1 MAIPARLIVDV
12 APRVINAGVPDLA
25 MSGLLLTKNPL
36 CIYPDMSFSSAPAV
50 GAYFGFDSAEY
61 KAALKYFMGY
71 DNVFKRPDTLKFAR
85 RIDTAVAGELI
96 GGSAASLAALKAI
109 TAGTFKIS
117 VDGTEITVAS
127 LDLSSATTQSD
138 IATALAA
145 KITGTTVTYNSNLNA
160 FIITSSSTGATSSV
174 SAATDTDTT
183 NKFAEKLGLTVNAGA
198 IPQDGMAAMSEDANM
213 TAIAKAD
220 GNWVSFT
227 TLYEADASE
236 IEALAKWC
244 NDQKVEYAY
253 FPYTDAAADTVPS
266 NASNLPNTLKTAD
279 YEGTVLMFGTVD
291 HAVAAMAI
299 WASVDWNRYNGL
311 PTMAFRS
318 QNGLAASVTDETVA
332 ENLLSMNVNYYG
344 RYASRVEDFTFFYNG
359 KLTGGDFGF
368 IDAYI
373 GNIWLRNALQNAILN
388 GLQQVARTPYTDAG
402 YNQIRAWCADPIN
415 RGLNNGVIQAGLV
428 LSEAQKA
435 QLYNEIGIDVSD
447 QLYTDGYFLLVADPG
462 AQARVERE
470 TPVCGLWYTYGGA
483 VQKIELPA
491 TVIL

>member
-1 MAIPARLIVDV
+1 MAIPARQIVDV
-12 APRVINAGVPDLA
+12 TPRVINAGVPDLA
-25 MSGLLLTKNPL
+25 MSGLLLTKNAL
-36 CIYPDMSFSSAPAV
+36 CIYPDMSFSSATAV
-50 GAYFGFDSAEY
+50 GAYFGYDSDEY

-71 DNVFKRPDTLKFAR
+71 DNAFKRPDTLKFAR
-85 RIDTAVAGELI
+85 RIDVDVAGELI
-96 GGSAASLAALKAI
+96 GGSAAKLSDLKAI
-109 TAGTFKIS
+109 TAGSFSID
-117 VDGTEITVAS
+117 VDGTTVNVTG
-127 LDLSSATTQSD
+127 LDLSSVTTQSD
-138 IATALAA
+138 VATALQA

-160 FIITSSSTGATSSV
+160 FIVVSATTGENSSV
-174 SAATDTDTT
+174 SVATGTSAD
-183 NKFAEKLGLTVNAGA
+183 ALGLSSATGA
-198 IPQDGMAAMSEDANM
+198 VAQAGMAAMSEDANM
-213 TAIAKAD
+213 TAIARAD

-227 TLYEADASE
+227 TLYSADDDE
-236 IEALAKWC
+236 VIALAEWT
-244 NDQKVEYAY
+244 NNQKVEYAY
-253 FPYTDAAADTVPS
+253 FPYTDSQGDTVPS
-266 NASNLPNTLKTAD
+266 NQNNLPNVLKNAD
-279 YEGTVLMFGTVD
+279 YEGTVLLFGIVD
-291 HAVAAMAI
+291 HAVAAMSI

-318 QNGLAASVTDETVA
+318 QNGLAASVTDETIA

-359 KLTGGDFGF
+359 KLVGGDFGF

-402 YNQIRAWCADPIN
+402 YNQIRAWCLDPIN
-415 RGLNNGVIQAGLV
+415 RGLNNGVIQAGLN

-435 QLYNEIGIDVSD
+435 QLYNEIGQDVSE
-447 QLYTDGYFLLVADPG
+447 QIYTDGYFLLVEDPS

-470 TPVCGLWYTYGGA
+470 TPVGGLWYTYGGA

>member
-1 MAIPARLIVDV
+1 MAIPARQIVDV
-12 APRVINAGVPDLA
+12 TPRVINAGVPDLA

-36 CIYPDMSFSSAPAV
+36 CIFPDMSFSSATAV
-50 GAYFGFDSAEY
+50 GAYFGYDSNEY

-71 DNVFKRPDTLKFAR
+71 DNAFKRPDTLKFAR
-85 RIDTAVAGELI
+85 RVDVAVAGELI
-96 GGSAASLAALKAI
+96 GGSAAKLSDLKAI
-109 TAGTFKIS
+109 TAGSFSIDI
-117 VDGTEITVAS
+117 DGTTVNVTG
-127 LDLSSATTQSD
+127 LDLSAATTQSD
-138 IATALAA
+138 VATALQA

-160 FIITSSSTGATSSV
+160 FIVVSATTGENSSV
-174 SAATDTDTT
+174 SVATGTSAD
-183 NKFAEKLGLTVNAGA
+183 ALGLSSATGA
-198 IPQDGMAAMSEDANM
+198 VAQAGMAAMSEDANM
-213 TAIAKAD
+213 TAIARAD

-227 TLYEADASE
+227 TLYTADADE
-236 IEALAKWC
+236 IEALAKWT

-253 FPYTDAAADTVPS
+253 FPYTDADGDTVPS
-266 NASNLPNTLKTAD
+266 NPNNLPNTLKTAD
-279 YEGTVLMFGTVD
+279 YEGTVLMFGTID

-402 YNQIRAWCADPIN
+402 YNQIRAWCLDPIN
-415 RGLNNGVIQAGLV
+415 RGLNNGVIQAGLN

-435 QLYNEIGIDVSD
+435 QLYNEIGQDVSE
-447 QLYTDGYFLLVADPG
+447 QLYTDGYFLLVEDPG

-470 TPVCGLWYTYGGA
+470 TPICGLWYTYGGA
-483 VQKIELPA
+483 VQKVELPA

>member
-1 MAIPARLIVDV
+1 MAIPARQIVDV
-12 APRVINAGVPDLA
+12 TPRVINAGVPDLA
-25 MSGLLLTKNPL
+25 MSGLLLTKNAL
-36 CIYPDMSFSSAPAV
+36 CIYPDMSFSSATAV
-50 GAYFGFDSAEY
+50 GAYFGYDSDEY

-71 DNVFKRPDTLKFAR
+71 DNAFKRPDTLKFAR
-85 RIDTAVAGELI
+85 RIDVDVAGELI
-96 GGSAASLAALKAI
+96 GGSAAKLSDLKAI
-109 TAGTFKIS
+109 TAGSFSID
-117 VDGTEITVAS
+117 VDGTTVNVTG
-127 LDLSSATTQSD
+127 LDLSSVTTQSD
-138 IATALAA
+138 VATALQA

-160 FIITSSSTGATSSV
+160 FIVVSATTGENSSV
-174 SAATDTDTT
+174 SVATGTSAD
-183 NKFAEKLGLTVNAGA
+183 ALGLSSATGA
-198 IPQDGMAAMSEDANM
+198 VAQAGMAAMSEDANM
-213 TAIAKAD
+213 TAIARAD

-227 TLYEADASE
+227 TLYSADDDE
-236 IEALAKWC
+236 VIALAEWT
-244 NDQKVEYAY
+244 NNQKVEYAY
-253 FPYTDAAADTVPS
+253 FPYTDSQGNTVPS
-266 NASNLPNTLKTAD
+266 NQNNLPNVLKNAD
-279 YEGTVLMFGTVD
+279 YEGTVLLFGIID
-291 HAVAAMAI
+291 HAVAAMSI

-359 KLTGGDFGF
+359 KLVGGDFGF

-402 YNQIRAWCADPIN
+402 YNQIRAWCLDPIN
-415 RGLNNGVIQAGLV
+415 RGLNNGVIQAGLN

-435 QLYNEIGIDVSD
+435 QLYNEIGQDVSE
-447 QLYTDGYFLLVADPG
+447 QIYTDGYFLLVEDPG

>member
-1 MAIPARLIVDV
+1 MAIPARQIVDV
-12 APRVINAGVPDLA
+12 TPRVINAGVPDLA

-36 CIYPDMSFSSAPAV
+36 CIYPDMSFSSATAV
-50 GAYFGFDSAEY
+50 GAYFGYDSAEY

-71 DNVFKRPDTLKFAR
+71 DNAFKRPDVLKFAR
-85 RIDTAVAGELI
+85 RIDSAVAGELI
-96 GGSAASLAALKAI
+96 GGSAASLATLKAI
-109 TAGTFKIS
+109 TAGTFKIT
-117 VDGTEITVAS
+117 VDGTEATVSA
-127 LDLSSATTQSD
+127 LNLSSVTTQSD
-138 IATALAA
+138 VATALEA
-145 KITGTTVTYNSNLNA
+145 KISGTSVEYNSNLNA
-160 FIITSSSTGATSSV
+160 FVITSATTGATSEVSV
-174 SAATDTDTT
+174 ASEISTGTTATL
-183 NKFAEKLGLTVNAGA
+183 LGLTTSAGA
-198 IPQDGMAAMSEDANM
+198 VAQNGKASMDEDANM
-213 TAIAKAD
+213 TAIATAD

-227 TLYEADASE
+227 TLYTANSSE
-236 IEALAKWC
+236 IEALAKWT
-244 NDQKVEYAY
+244 NDQKVEYAF
-253 FPYTDAAADTVPS
+253 FPYTDSQGDTVPS
-266 NASNLPNTLKTAD
+266 NPNNLPNTLKTAD
-279 YEGTVLMFGTVD
+279 YEGTVLIFGTVD
-291 HAVAAMAI
+291 HAVAAMSI

-332 ENLLSMNVNYYG
+332 ENLLSMNTNYYG

-359 KLTGGDFGF
+359 KIIGGDFGF

-402 YNQIRAWCADPIN
+402 YNQIRAWCLDPIN
-415 RGLNNGVIQAGLV
+415 RGLNNGVIQTGLN

-435 QLYNEIGIDVSD
+435 QLYNEIGIDVAD
-447 QLYTDGYFLLVADPG
+447 QLYTDGYYLLVADPG

>member
-1 MAIPARLIVDV
+1 MAIPARQIVDV
-12 APRVINAGVPDLA
+12 TPRVINAGVPDLA
-25 MSGLLLTKNPL
+25 MSGLLLTKNAL
-36 CIYPDMSFSSAPAV
+36 CIYPDMSFSSATAV
-50 GAYFGFDSAEY
+50 GAYFGYDSDEY

-71 DNVFKRPDTLKFAR
+71 DNAFKRPDTLKFAR
-85 RIDTAVAGELI
+85 RIDVDVAGELI
-96 GGSAASLAALKAI
+96 GGSAAKLSDLKAI
-109 TAGTFKIS
+109 TAGSFSID
-117 VDGTEITVAS
+117 VDGTTVNVTG
-127 LDLSSATTQSD
+127 LDLSSVTTQSD
-138 IATALAA
+138 VATALQA

-160 FIITSSSTGATSSV
+160 FIVVSATTGENSSV
-174 SAATDTDTT
+174 SVATGTSAD
-183 NKFAEKLGLTVNAGA
+183 ALGLSSATGAVAQAG
-198 IPQDGMAAMSEDANM
+198 MVAMSEDANM
-213 TAIAKAD
+213 TAIARAD

-227 TLYEADASE
+227 TLYSADDDE
-236 IEALAKWC
+236 IVALAEWT
-244 NDQKVEYAY
+244 NNQKVEYAY
-253 FPYTDAAADTVPS
+253 FPYTDSQGNTVPS
-266 NASNLPNTLKTAD
+266 NQNNLPNVLKNAD
-279 YEGTVLMFGTVD
+279 YEGTVLLFGIID
-291 HAVAAMAI
+291 HAVAAMSI

-318 QNGLAASVTDETVA
+318 QNGLAASVTDETIA

-359 KLTGGDFGF
+359 KLVGGDFGF

-402 YNQIRAWCADPIN
+402 YNQIRAWCLDPIN
-415 RGLNNGVIQAGLV
+415 RGLNNGVIQAGLN

-435 QLYNEIGIDVSD
+435 QLYNEIGQDVSE
-447 QLYTDGYFLLVADPG
+447 QIYTDGYFLLVEDPG

>member
-1 MAIPARLIVDV
+1 MAIPARQIVDV
-12 APRVINAGVPDLA
+12 TPRVINAGVPDLA

-36 CIYPDMSFSSAPAV
+36 CIFPDMSFSSATAV
-50 GAYFGFDSAEY
+50 GAYFGYDSDEY

-71 DNVFKRPDTLKFAR
+71 DNAFKRPDTLKFAR
-85 RIDTAVAGELI
+85 RIDVAVAGELI
-96 GGSAASLAALKAI
+96 GGSAASLNALKTI
-109 TAGTFKIS
+109 TNGSFDID
-117 VDGTEITVAS
+117 VDGTTVNVTG
-127 LDLSSATTQSD
+127 LDLSSATTQSNV
-138 IATALAA
+138 ATALAT
-145 KITGTTVTYNSNLNA
+145 KIGATVAYNSNINA
-160 FIITSSSTGATSSV
+160 FIVTSATTGADSAISVATETASSTL
-174 SAATDTDTT
+174 
-183 NKFAEKLGLTVNAGA
+183 LGLTSAKGA
-198 IPQDGMAAMSEDANM
+198 VAQDGKAAMSEDANM
-213 TAIAKAD
+213 TAIATAD

-227 TLYEADASE
+227 TLYTADASE
-236 IEALAKWC
+236 IEALSKWC

-253 FPYTDAAADTVPS
+253 FPYTNADGDTVPS
-266 NASNLPNTLKTAD
+266 NPNNLPNTLKTAD
-279 YEGTVLMFGTVD
+279 YEGTVLMFGTID

-402 YNQIRAWCADPIN
+402 YNQIRAWCLDPIN
-415 RGLNNGVIQAGLV
+415 RGLNNGVIQAGLN

-435 QLYNEIGIDVSD
+435 QLYNEIGIDVSE

>member
-1 MAIPARLIVDV
+1 MAIPARQIVDV
-12 APRVINAGVPDLA
+12 TPRVINAGVPDLA
-25 MSGLLLTKNPL
+25 MSGLLLTKNAL
-36 CIYPDMSFSSAPAV
+36 CIYPDMSFSSATAV
-50 GAYFGFDSAEY
+50 GAYFGYDSDEY

-71 DNVFKRPDTLKFAR
+71 DNAFKRPDTLKFAR
-85 RIDTAVAGELI
+85 RIDVDVAGELI
-96 GGSAASLAALKAI
+96 GGSAAKLSDLKAI
-109 TAGTFKIS
+109 TAGSFSID
-117 VDGTEITVAS
+117 VDGTTVNVTG
-127 LDLSSATTQSD
+127 LDLSSVTTQSD
-138 IATALAA
+138 VATALQA

-160 FIITSSSTGATSSV
+160 FIVVSATTGENSSV
-174 SAATDTDTT
+174 SVATGTSAD
-183 NKFAEKLGLTVNAGA
+183 ALGLSSATGAVAQAG
-198 IPQDGMAAMSEDANM
+198 MVAMSEDANM
-213 TAIAKAD
+213 TAIARAD

-227 TLYEADASE
+227 TLYNADDDE
-236 IEALAKWC
+236 IVALAEWT
-244 NDQKVEYAY
+244 NNQKVEYAY
-253 FPYTDAAADTVPS
+253 FPYTDSQGDTVPS
-266 NASNLPNTLKTAD
+266 NQNNLPNVLKNAD
-279 YEGTVLMFGTVD
+279 YEGTVLLFGIVD
-291 HAVAAMAI
+291 HAVAAMSI

-318 QNGLAASVTDETVA
+318 QNGLAASVTDETIA

-359 KLTGGDFGF
+359 KLVGGDFGF

-402 YNQIRAWCADPIN
+402 YNQIRAWCLDPIN
-415 RGLNNGVIQAGLV
+415 RGLNNGVIQAGLN

-435 QLYNEIGIDVSD
+435 QLYNEIGQDVSE
-447 QLYTDGYFLLVADPG
+447 QIYTDGYFLLVEDPG

>member
-1 MAIPARLIVDV
+1 MAIPARQIVDV
-12 APRVINAGVPDLA
+12 TPRVINAGVPDLA
-25 MSGLLLTKNPL
+25 MSGLLLTKNAL
-36 CIYPDMSFSSAPAV
+36 CIYPDMSFSSATAV
-50 GAYFGFDSAEY
+50 GAYFGYDSDEY

-71 DNVFKRPDTLKFAR
+71 DNAFKRPDTLKFAR
-85 RIDTAVAGELI
+85 RIDVDVAGELI
-96 GGSAASLAALKAI
+96 GGSAAKLSDLKAI
-109 TAGTFKIS
+109 TAGSFSID
-117 VDGTEITVAS
+117 VDGTTVNVTG
-127 LDLSSATTQSD
+127 LDLSSVTTQSD
-138 IATALAA
+138 VATALQA

-160 FIITSSSTGATSSV
+160 FIVVSATTGENSSV
-174 SAATDTDTT
+174 SVATGTSAD
-183 NKFAEKLGLTVNAGA
+183 ALGLSSATGA
-198 IPQDGMAAMSEDANM
+198 VAQAGMAAMSEDANM
-213 TAIAKAD
+213 TAIARAD

-227 TLYEADASE
+227 TLYSADDDE
-236 IEALAKWC
+236 VIALAEWT
-244 NDQKVEYAY
+244 NNQKVEYAY
-253 FPYTDAAADTVPS
+253 FPYTDSQGNTVPS
-266 NASNLPNTLKTAD
+266 NQNNLPNVLKNAD
-279 YEGTVLMFGTVD
+279 YEGTVLLFGIVD
-291 HAVAAMAI
+291 HAVAAMSI

-318 QNGLAASVTDETVA
+318 QNGLAASVTDETIA

-402 YNQIRAWCADPIN
+402 YNQIRAWCLDPIN
-415 RGLNNGVIQAGLV
+415 RGLNNGVIQAGLN

-435 QLYNEIGIDVSD
+435 QLYNEIGQDVSE
-447 QLYTDGYFLLVADPG
+447 QIYTDGYFLLVEDPG

>member
-1 MAIPARLIVDV
+1 MAIPARQIVDV
-12 APRVINAGVPDLA
+12 TPRVINAGVPDLA
-25 MSGLLLTKNPL
+25 MSGLLLTKNAL
-36 CIYPDMSFSSAPAV
+36 CIYPDMSFSSATAV
-50 GAYFGFDSAEY
+50 GAYFGYDSDEY

-71 DNVFKRPDTLKFAR
+71 DNAFKRPDTLKFAR
-85 RIDTAVAGELI
+85 RIDVDVAGELI
-96 GGSAASLAALKAI
+96 GGSAAKLSDLKAI
-109 TAGTFKIS
+109 TAGSFSID
-117 VDGTEITVAS
+117 VDGTTVNVKG
-127 LDLSSATTQSD
+127 LNLSSVTTQSD
-138 IATALAA
+138 VATALQA

-160 FIITSSSTGATSSV
+160 FIVVSATTGENSSV
-174 SAATDTDTT
+174 SVATGTSAD
-183 NKFAEKLGLTVNAGA
+183 ALGLSSATGA
-198 IPQDGMAAMSEDANM
+198 VAQAGMAAMSEDANM
-213 TAIAKAD
+213 TAIARAD

-227 TLYEADASE
+227 TLYSADDDE
-236 IEALAKWC
+236 IIALAEWT
-244 NDQKVEYAY
+244 NNQKVEYAY
-253 FPYTDAAADTVPS
+253 FPYTDSQGNTVPS
-266 NASNLPNTLKTAD
+266 NQNNLPNVLKNAD
-279 YEGTVLMFGTVD
+279 YEGTVLLFGIVD
-291 HAVAAMAI
+291 HAVAAMSI

-318 QNGLAASVTDETVA
+318 QNGLAASVTDETIA

-359 KLTGGDFGF
+359 KLVGGDFGF

-402 YNQIRAWCADPIN
+402 YNQIRAWCLDPIN
-415 RGLNNGVIQAGLV
+415 RGLNNGVIQAGLN

-435 QLYNEIGIDVSD
+435 QLYNEIGQDVSE
-447 QLYTDGYFLLVADPG
+447 QIYTDGYFLLVEDPG

>member
-1 MAIPARLIVDV
+1 MAIPARQIVDV
-12 APRVINAGVPDLA
+12 TPRVINAGVPDLA
-25 MSGLLLTKNPL
+25 MSGLLLTKHAL
-36 CIYPDMSFSSAPAV
+36 CIYPDMSFSSATAV
-50 GAYFGFDSAEY
+50 GAYFGYDSDEY

-71 DNVFKRPDTLKFAR
+71 DNAFKRPDTLKFAR
-85 RIDTAVAGELI
+85 RIDVDVAGELI
-96 GGSAASLAALKAI
+96 GGSAAKLSDLKAI
-109 TAGTFKIS
+109 TAGSFSID
-117 VDGTEITVAS
+117 VDGTTVNVTG
-127 LDLSSATTQSD
+127 LDLSSVTTQSD
-138 IATALAA
+138 VATTLQA

-160 FIITSSSTGATSSV
+160 FIVVSATTGENSSV
-174 SAATDTDTT
+174 SVATGTSAD
-183 NKFAEKLGLTVNAGA
+183 ALGLSSATGA
-198 IPQDGMAAMSEDANM
+198 VAQAGMAAMSEDANM
-213 TAIAKAD
+213 TAIARAD

-227 TLYEADASE
+227 TLYSADDDE
-236 IEALAKWC
+236 VIALAEWT
-244 NDQKVEYAY
+244 NNQKVEYAY
-253 FPYTDAAADTVPS
+253 FPYTNAQGNTVPS
-266 NASNLPNTLKTAD
+266 NQNNLPNVLKNAD
-279 YEGTVLMFGTVD
+279 YEGTVLLFGIID
-291 HAVAAMAI
+291 HAVAAMSI

-402 YNQIRAWCADPIN
+402 YNQIRAWCLDPIN
-415 RGLNNGVIQAGLV
+415 RGLNNGVIQAGLN

-435 QLYNEIGIDVSD
+435 QLYNEIGQDVSE
-447 QLYTDGYFLLVADPG
+447 QIYTDGYFLLVEDPG

>member
-1 MAIPARLIVDV
+1 MAIPARQIVDV
-12 APRVINAGVPDLA
+12 TPRVINAGVPDLA
-25 MSGLLLTKNPL
+25 MSGLLLTKNAL
-36 CIYPDMSFSSAPAV
+36 CIYPDMSFSSATAV
-50 GAYFGFDSAEY
+50 GAYFGYDSDEY

-71 DNVFKRPDTLKFAR
+71 DNAFKRPDTLKFAR
-85 RIDTAVAGELI
+85 RIDVDVAGELI
-96 GGSAASLAALKAI
+96 GGSAAKLSDLKAI
-109 TAGTFKIS
+109 TAGSFSID
-117 VDGTEITVAS
+117 VDGTTVNVTG

-138 IATALAA
+138 VATALQA

-160 FIITSSSTGATSSV
+160 FIVVSATTGENSSV
-174 SAATDTDTT
+174 SVATGTSAD
-183 NKFAEKLGLTVNAGA
+183 ALGLSSATGA
-198 IPQDGMAAMSEDANM
+198 VAQAGMAAMSEDANM
-213 TAIAKAD
+213 TAIARAD

-227 TLYEADASE
+227 TLYSADDDE
-236 IEALAKWC
+236 VIALAEWT
-244 NDQKVEYAY
+244 NNQKVEYAY
-253 FPYTDAAADTVPS
+253 FPYTDSQGDTVPS
-266 NASNLPNTLKTAD
+266 NQNNLPNVLKNAD
-279 YEGTVLMFGTVD
+279 YEGTVLLFGIID
-291 HAVAAMAI
+291 HAVAAMSI

-359 KLTGGDFGF
+359 KLVGGDFGF

-402 YNQIRAWCADPIN
+402 YNQIRAWCLDPIN
-415 RGLNNGVIQAGLV
+415 RGLNNGVIQAGLN

-435 QLYNEIGIDVSD
+435 QLYNEIGQDVSE
-447 QLYTDGYFLLVADPG
+447 QIYTDGYFLLVEDPG

>member
-1 MAIPARLIVDV
+1 MAIPARQIVDV
-12 APRVINAGVPDLA
+12 TPRVINAGVPDLA
-25 MSGLLLTKNPL
+25 MSGLLLTKNAL
-36 CIYPDMSFSSAPAV
+36 CIYPDMSFSSATAV
-50 GAYFGFDSAEY
+50 GAYFGYDSDEY

-71 DNVFKRPDTLKFAR
+71 DNAFKRPDTLKFAR
-85 RIDTAVAGELI
+85 RIDVDVAGELI
-96 GGSAASLAALKAI
+96 GGSAAKLSDLKAI
-109 TAGTFKIS
+109 TAGSFSID
-117 VDGTEITVAS
+117 VDGTTVNVTG
-127 LDLSSATTQSD
+127 LNLSSVTTQSD
-138 IATALAA
+138 VATALQA

-160 FIITSSSTGATSSV
+160 FIVVSATTGENSSV
-174 SAATDTDTT
+174 SVATGTSAD
-183 NKFAEKLGLTVNAGA
+183 ALGLSSATGAVAQAG
-198 IPQDGMAAMSEDANM
+198 MVAMSEDANM
-213 TAIAKAD
+213 TAIARAD

-227 TLYEADASE
+227 TLYSADDDE
-236 IEALAKWC
+236 VIALAEWT
-244 NDQKVEYAY
+244 NNQKVEYAY
-253 FPYTDAAADTVPS
+253 FPYTDSQGNTVPS
-266 NASNLPNTLKTAD
+266 NQNNLPNVLKNAD
-279 YEGTVLMFGTVD
+279 YEGTVLLFGIVD
-291 HAVAAMAI
+291 HAVAAMSI

-359 KLTGGDFGF
+359 KLVGGDFGF

-402 YNQIRAWCADPIN
+402 YNQIRAWCLDPIN
-415 RGLNNGVIQAGLV
+415 RGLNNGVIQAGLN

-435 QLYNEIGIDVSD
+435 QLYNEIGQDVSE
-447 QLYTDGYFLLVADPG
+447 QIYTDGYFLLVEDPG

>member
-1 MAIPARLIVDV
+1 MAIPARQIVDV
-12 APRVINAGVPDLA
+12 TPRVINAGVPDLA
-25 MSGLLLTKNPL
+25 MSGLLLTKNAL
-36 CIYPDMSFSSAPAV
+36 CIYPDMSFSSATAV
-50 GAYFGFDSAEY
+50 GAYFGYDSDEY

-71 DNVFKRPDTLKFAR
+71 DNAFKRPDTLKFAR
-85 RIDTAVAGELI
+85 RIDVDVAGELI
-96 GGSAASLAALKAI
+96 GGSAAKLSDLKAI
-109 TAGTFKIS
+109 TAGSFSID
-117 VDGTEITVAS
+117 VDGTTVNVTG
-127 LDLSSATTQSD
+127 LDLSSVTTQSD
-138 IATALAA
+138 VATALQA

-160 FIITSSSTGATSSV
+160 FIVVSATTGENSSV
-174 SAATDTDTT
+174 SVATGTSAD
-183 NKFAEKLGLTVNAGA
+183 ALGLSSATGAVAQAG
-198 IPQDGMAAMSEDANM
+198 MVAMSEDANM
-213 TAIAKAD
+213 TAIARAD

-227 TLYEADASE
+227 TLYSADDDE
-236 IEALAKWC
+236 IIALAEWT
-244 NDQKVEYAY
+244 NNQKVEYAY
-253 FPYTDAAADTVPS
+253 FPYTDSQGNTVPS
-266 NASNLPNTLKTAD
+266 NQNNLPNVLKNAD
-279 YEGTVLMFGTVD
+279 YEGTVLLFGIID
-291 HAVAAMAI
+291 HAVAAMSI

-318 QNGLAASVTDETVA
+318 QNGLAASVTDETIA

-359 KLTGGDFGF
+359 KLVGGDFGF

-402 YNQIRAWCADPIN
+402 YNQIRAWCLDPIN
-415 RGLNNGVIQAGLV
+415 RGLNNGVIQAGLN

-435 QLYNEIGIDVSD
+435 QLYNEIGQDVSE
-447 QLYTDGYFLLVADPG
+447 QIYTDGYFLLVEDPG

>member
-1 MAIPARLIVDV
+1 MAIPARQIVDV
-12 APRVINAGVPDLA
+12 TPRVINAGVPDLA
-25 MSGLLLTKNPL
+25 MSGLLLTKNAL
-36 CIYPDMSFSSAPAV
+36 CIYPDMSFSSATAV
-50 GAYFGFDSAEY
+50 GAYFGYDSDEY

-71 DNVFKRPDTLKFAR
+71 DNAFKRPDTLKFAR
-85 RIDTAVAGELI
+85 RIDVDVAGELI
-96 GGSAASLAALKAI
+96 GGSAAKLSDLKAI
-109 TAGTFKIS
+109 TAGSFSID
-117 VDGTEITVAS
+117 VDGTTVNVTG

-138 IATALAA
+138 VATALQA

-160 FIITSSSTGATSSV
+160 FIVVSATTGENSSV
-174 SAATDTDTT
+174 SVATGTSAD
-183 NKFAEKLGLTVNAGA
+183 ALGLSSATGA
-198 IPQDGMAAMSEDANM
+198 VAQAGMAAMSEDANM
-213 TAIAKAD
+213 TAIARAD

-227 TLYEADASE
+227 TLYSADDDE
-236 IEALAKWC
+236 VIALAEWT
-244 NDQKVEYAY
+244 NNQKVEYAY
-253 FPYTDAAADTVPS
+253 FPYTDSQGDTVPS
-266 NASNLPNTLKTAD
+266 NQNNLPNVLKNAD
-279 YEGTVLMFGTVD
+279 YEGTVLLFGIVD
-291 HAVAAMAI
+291 HAVAAMSI

-359 KLTGGDFGF
+359 KLVGGDFGF

-402 YNQIRAWCADPIN
+402 YNQIRAWCLDPIN
-415 RGLNNGVIQAGLV
+415 RGLNNGVIQAGLN

-435 QLYNEIGIDVSD
+435 QLYNEIGQDVSE
-447 QLYTDGYFLLVADPG
+447 QIYTDGYFLLVEDPG

>member
-1 MAIPARLIVDV
+1 MAIPARQIVDV
-12 APRVINAGVPDLA
+12 TPRVINAGVPDLA
-25 MSGLLLTKNPL
+25 MSGLLLTKNAL
-36 CIYPDMSFSSAPAV
+36 CIYPDMSFSSATAV
-50 GAYFGFDSAEY
+50 GAYFGYDSDEY

-71 DNVFKRPDTLKFAR
+71 DNAFKRPDTLKFAR
-85 RIDTAVAGELI
+85 RIDVDVAGELI
-96 GGSAASLAALKAI
+96 GGSAAKLSDLKAI
-109 TAGTFKIS
+109 TAGSFSID
-117 VDGTEITVAS
+117 VDGTTVNVTG
-127 LDLSSATTQSD
+127 LDLSSVTTQSD
-138 IATALAA
+138 VATALQA

-160 FIITSSSTGATSSV
+160 FIVVSATTGENSSV
-174 SAATDTDTT
+174 SVATGTSAD
-183 NKFAEKLGLTVNAGA
+183 ALGLSSATGA
-198 IPQDGMAAMSEDANM
+198 VAQAGMAAMSEDANM
-213 TAIAKAD
+213 TAIARAD

-227 TLYEADASE
+227 TLYSADDDE
-236 IEALAKWC
+236 IIALAEWT
-244 NDQKVEYAY
+244 NNQKVEYAY
-253 FPYTDAAADTVPS
+253 FPYTDSQGDTVPS
-266 NASNLPNTLKTAD
+266 NQNNLPNVLKNAD
-279 YEGTVLMFGTVD
+279 YEGTVLLFGIVD
-291 HAVAAMAI
+291 HAVAAMSI

-318 QNGLAASVTDETVA
+318 QNGLAASVTDETIA

-359 KLTGGDFGF
+359 KLVGGDFGF

-402 YNQIRAWCADPIN
+402 YNQIRAWCLDPIN
-415 RGLNNGVIQAGLV
+415 RGLNNGVIQAGLN

-435 QLYNEIGIDVSD
+435 QLYNEIGQDVSE
-447 QLYTDGYFLLVADPG
+447 QIYTDGYFLLVEDPG

>member
-1 MAIPARLIVDV
+1 MAIPARQIVDV
-12 APRVINAGVPDLA
+12 TPRVINAGVPDLA

-36 CIYPDMSFSSAPAV
+36 CIFPDMSFSSATAV
-50 GAYFGFDSAEY
+50 GAYFGYDSNEY

-85 RIDTAVAGELI
+85 RIDVAVAGELI
-96 GGSAASLAALKAI
+96 GGSAAKLSDLKAI
-109 TAGTFKIS
+109 TAGSFSID
-117 VDGTEITVAS
+117 VDGTTVNVTG
-127 LDLSSATTQSD
+127 LDLSAATTQSD
-138 IATALAA
+138 VATALQA

-160 FIITSSSTGATSSV
+160 FIVVSATTGENSSV
-174 SAATDTDTT
+174 SVATGTNADT
-183 NKFAEKLGLTVNAGA
+183 LGLSSATGAVAQAG
-198 IPQDGMAAMSEDANM
+198 MVAMSEDANM
-213 TAIAKAD
+213 TAIARAD

-227 TLYEADASE
+227 TLYSADDDE
-236 IEALAKWC
+236 IIALAEWT
-244 NDQKVEYAY
+244 NNQKVEYAY
-253 FPYTDAAADTVPS
+253 FPYTDADGDTVPS
-266 NASNLPNTLKTAD
+266 NPNNLPNTLKTAD

-402 YNQIRAWCADPIN
+402 YNQIRAWCLDPIN
-415 RGLNNGVIQAGLV
+415 RGLNNGVIQAGLN

-435 QLYNEIGIDVSD
+435 QLYNEIGIDVSE
-447 QLYTDGYFLLVADPG
+447 QLYTDGYFLLVDDPG

-483 VQKIELPA
+483 VQKVELPA

>member
-1 MAIPARLIVDV
+1 MAIPARQIVDV
-12 APRVINAGVPDLA
+12 TPRVINAGVPDLA
-25 MSGLLLTKNPL
+25 MSGLLLTKNAL
-36 CIYPDMSFSSAPAV
+36 CIYPDMSFSSATAV
-50 GAYFGFDSAEY
+50 GAYFGYDSDEY

-71 DNVFKRPDTLKFAR
+71 DNAFKRPDTLKFAR
-85 RIDTAVAGELI
+85 RIDVDVAGELI
-96 GGSAASLAALKAI
+96 GGSAAKLSDLKAI
-109 TAGTFKIS
+109 TAGSFSID
-117 VDGTEITVAS
+117 VDGTTVNVTG

-138 IATALAA
+138 VATALQT

-160 FIITSSSTGATSSV
+160 FIVVSATTGENSSV
-174 SAATDTDTT
+174 SVATGTSAD
-183 NKFAEKLGLTVNAGA
+183 ALGLSSATGAVAQAG
-198 IPQDGMAAMSEDANM
+198 MVAMSEDANM
-213 TAIAKAD
+213 TAIARAD

-227 TLYEADASE
+227 TLYSADDDE
-236 IEALAKWC
+236 IIALAEWT
-244 NDQKVEYAY
+244 NNQKVEYAY
-253 FPYTDAAADTVPS
+253 FPYTNAQGDTVPS
-266 NASNLPNTLKTAD
+266 NQNNLPNVLKNAD
-279 YEGTVLMFGTVD
+279 YDGVVLIFGIVD
-291 HAVAAMAI
+291 HAVAAMSI

-359 KLTGGDFGF
+359 KLVGGDFGF

-402 YNQIRAWCADPIN
+402 YNQIRAWCLDPIN
-415 RGLNNGVIQAGLV
+415 RGLNNGVIQAGLN

-435 QLYNEIGIDVSD
+435 QLYNEIGQDVSE
-447 QLYTDGYFLLVADPG
+447 QIYTDGYFLLVEDPG

>member
-1 MAIPARLIVDV
+1 MAIPARQIVDV
-12 APRVINAGVPDLA
+12 TPRVINAGVPDLA
-25 MSGLLLTKNPL
+25 MSGLLLTKNAL
-36 CIYPDMSFSSAPAV
+36 CIYPDMSFSSATAV
-50 GAYFGFDSAEY
+50 GAYFGYDSDEY

-71 DNVFKRPDTLKFAR
+71 DNAFKRPDTLKFAR
-85 RIDTAVAGELI
+85 RIDVDVAGELI
-96 GGSAASLAALKAI
+96 GGSAAKLSDLKAI
-109 TAGTFKIS
+109 TAGSFSID
-117 VDGTEITVAS
+117 VDGTTVNVTG
-127 LDLSSATTQSD
+127 LDLSSVTTQSEV
-138 IATALAA
+138 ATALQA

-160 FIITSSSTGATSSV
+160 FIVVSATTGENSSV
-174 SAATDTDTT
+174 SVATGISAD
-183 NKFAEKLGLTVNAGA
+183 ALGLSSVTGAVAQAG
-198 IPQDGMAAMSEDANM
+198 MVAMSEDANM
-213 TAIAKAD
+213 TAIARAD

-227 TLYEADASE
+227 TLYSAGNDEV
-236 IEALAKWC
+236 IALAEWT
-244 NDQKVEYAY
+244 NNQKVEYAY
-253 FPYTDAAADTVPS
+253 FPYTDSQSNTVPS
-266 NASNLPNTLKTAD
+266 NQNNLPNVLKNAD
-279 YEGTVLMFGTVD
+279 YEGTVLLFGIID
-291 HAVAAMAI
+291 HAVAAMSI

-318 QNGLAASVTDETVA
+318 QNGLAASVTDETIA

-359 KLTGGDFGF
+359 KLVGGDFGF

-402 YNQIRAWCADPIN
+402 YNQIRAWCLDPIN
-415 RGLNNGVIQAGLV
+415 RGLNNGVIQAGLN

-435 QLYNEIGIDVSD
+435 QLYNEIGQDVSE
-447 QLYTDGYFLLVADPG
+447 QIYTDGYFLLVEDPG

>member
-1 MAIPARLIVDV
+1 MAIPARQIVDV
-12 APRVINAGVPDLA
+12 TPRVINAGVPDLA
-25 MSGLLLTKNPL
+25 MSGLLLTKNAL
-36 CIYPDMSFSSAPAV
+36 CIYPDMSFSSATAV
-50 GAYFGFDSAEY
+50 GAYFGYDSDEY

-71 DNVFKRPDTLKFAR
+71 DNAFKRPDTLKFAR
-85 RIDTAVAGELI
+85 RIDVDVAGELI
-96 GGSAASLAALKAI
+96 GGSAAKLSDLKAI
-109 TAGTFKIS
+109 TAGSFSID
-117 VDGTEITVAS
+117 VDGTTVNVKG
-127 LDLSSATTQSD
+127 LNLSSVTTQSD
-138 IATALAA
+138 VATALQA

-160 FIITSSSTGATSSV
+160 FIVVSATTGENSSV
-174 SAATDTDTT
+174 SVATGTSAD
-183 NKFAEKLGLTVNAGA
+183 ALGLSSATGA
-198 IPQDGMAAMSEDANM
+198 VAQAGMAAMSEDANM
-213 TAIAKAD
+213 TAIARAD

-227 TLYEADASE
+227 TLYSADDDE
-236 IEALAKWC
+236 VIALAEWT
-244 NDQKVEYAY
+244 NNQKVEYAY
-253 FPYTDAAADTVPS
+253 FPYTDSQGNTVPS
-266 NASNLPNTLKTAD
+266 NQNNLPNVLKNAD
-279 YEGTVLMFGTVD
+279 YEGTVLLFGIVD
-291 HAVAAMAI
+291 HAVAAMSI

-318 QNGLAASVTDETVA
+318 QNGLAASVTDETIA

-359 KLTGGDFGF
+359 KLVGGDFGF

-402 YNQIRAWCADPIN
+402 YNQIRAWCLDPIN
-415 RGLNNGVIQAGLV
+415 RGLNNGVIQAGLN

-435 QLYNEIGIDVSD
+435 QLYNEIGQDVSE
-447 QLYTDGYFLLVADPG
+447 QIYTDGYFLLVEDPG

>member
-1 MAIPARLIVDV
+1 MAIPARQIVDV
-12 APRVINAGVPDLA
+12 TPRVINAGVPDLA
-25 MSGLLLTKNPL
+25 MSGLLLTKNAL
-36 CIYPDMSFSSAPAV
+36 CIYPDMSFSSATAV
-50 GAYFGFDSAEY
+50 GAYFGYDSDEY

-71 DNVFKRPDTLKFAR
+71 DNAFKRPDTLKFAR
-85 RIDTAVAGELI
+85 RIDVDVAGELI
-96 GGSAASLAALKAI
+96 GGSAAKLSDLKAI
-109 TAGTFKIS
+109 TAGSFSID
-117 VDGTEITVAS
+117 VDGTTVNVTG

-138 IATALAA
+138 VAAALQA

-160 FIITSSSTGATSSV
+160 FIVVSATTGENSSV
-174 SAATDTDTT
+174 SVATGTSAD
-183 NKFAEKLGLTVNAGA
+183 ALGLSSATGA
-198 IPQDGMAAMSEDANM
+198 VAQTGMAAMSEDANM
-213 TAIAKAD
+213 TAIARAD

-227 TLYEADASE
+227 TLYSADDDE
-236 IEALAKWC
+236 IIALAEWT
-244 NDQKVEYAY
+244 NNQKVEYAY
-253 FPYTDAAADTVPS
+253 FPYTDSQGDTVPS
-266 NASNLPNTLKTAD
+266 NQNNLPNVLKNAD
-279 YEGTVLMFGTVD
+279 YDGVVLIFGIVD
-291 HAVAAMAI
+291 HAVAAMSI

-318 QNGLAASVTDETVA
+318 QNGLAASVTDETIA

-359 KLTGGDFGF
+359 KLVGGDFGF

-402 YNQIRAWCADPIN
+402 YNQIRAWCLDPIN
-415 RGLNNGVIQAGLV
+415 RGLNNGVIQAGLN

-435 QLYNEIGIDVSD
+435 QLYNEIGQDVSE
-447 QLYTDGYFLLVADPG
+447 QIYTDGYFLLVEDPG

>member
-1 MAIPARLIVDV
+1 MAIPARQIVDV
-12 APRVINAGVPDLA
+12 TPRVINAGVPDLA
-25 MSGLLLTKNPL
+25 MSGLLLTKNAL
-36 CIYPDMSFSSAPAV
+36 CIYPDMSFSSATAV
-50 GAYFGFDSAEY
+50 GAYFGYDSDEY

-71 DNVFKRPDTLKFAR
+71 DNAFKRPDTLKFAR
-85 RIDTAVAGELI
+85 RIDVDVAGELI
-96 GGSAASLAALKAI
+96 GGSAAKLSDLKAI
-109 TAGTFKIS
+109 TAGSFSID
-117 VDGTEITVAS
+117 VDGTTVNVTG
-127 LDLSSATTQSD
+127 LDLSSVTTQSD
-138 IATALAA
+138 VATALQA

-160 FIITSSSTGATSSV
+160 FIVVSATTGENSSV
-174 SAATDTDTT
+174 SVATGTSAD
-183 NKFAEKLGLTVNAGA
+183 ALGLSSATGA
-198 IPQDGMAAMSEDANM
+198 VAQAGMAAMSEDANM
-213 TAIAKAD
+213 TAIARAD

-227 TLYEADASE
+227 TLYSADDDE
-236 IEALAKWC
+236 VIALAEWT
-244 NDQKVEYAY
+244 NNQKVEYAY
-253 FPYTDAAADTVPS
+253 FPYTDSQGNTVPS
-266 NASNLPNTLKTAD
+266 NQNNLPNVLKNAD
-279 YEGTVLMFGTVD
+279 YEGTVLLFGIVD
-291 HAVAAMAI
+291 HAVAAMSI

-318 QNGLAASVTDETVA
+318 QNGLAASVTDETIA

-359 KLTGGDFGF
+359 KLVGGDFGF

-402 YNQIRAWCADPIN
+402 YNQIRAWCLDPIN
-415 RGLNNGVIQAGLV
+415 RGLNNGVIQAGLN

-435 QLYNEIGIDVSD
+435 QLYNEIGQDVSE
-447 QLYTDGYFLLVADPG
+447 QIYTDGYFLLVEDPG

>member
-1 MAIPARLIVDV
+1 MAIPARQIVDV
-12 APRVINAGVPDLA
+12 TPRVINAGVPDLA

-36 CIYPDMSFSSAPAV
+36 CIYPDMSFSSATAV
-50 GAYFGFDSAEY
+50 GAYFGYDSNEY

-71 DNVFKRPDTLKFAR
+71 DNAFKRPDVLKFAR

-96 GGSAASLAALKAI
+96 GGSAASLATLKTI
-109 TAGTFKIS
+109 TAGTFKIT
-117 VDGTEITVAS
+117 VDGTEATVSS
-127 LDLSSATTQSD
+127 LNLSSVTTQSD
-138 IATALAA
+138 VATALEA
-145 KITGTTVTYNSNLNA
+145 KISGTSVEYNSNLNA
-160 FIITSSSTGATSSV
+160 FIITSATTGATSAVSV
-174 SAATDTDTT
+174 ASEISTGTTATL
-183 NKFAEKLGLTVNAGA
+183 LGLTASAGA
-198 IPQDGMAAMSEDANM
+198 VAQNGKASMDEDANM
-213 TAIAKAD
+213 TAIATAD

-227 TLYEADASE
+227 TLYSADDDE
-236 IEALAKWC
+236 IEALAKWT
-244 NDQKVEYAY
+244 NDQKVEYAF
-253 FPYTDAAADTVPS
+253 FPYTDSQGDTVPS
-266 NASNLPNTLKTAD
+266 NPNNLPNTLKTAD
-279 YEGTVLMFGTVD
+279 YEGTVLIFGTVD
-291 HAVAAMAI
+291 HAVAAMSI

-332 ENLLSMNVNYYG
+332 ENLLSMNTNYYG

-359 KLTGGDFGF
+359 KIIGGDFGF

-402 YNQIRAWCADPIN
+402 YNQIRAWCLDPIN
-415 RGLNNGVIQAGLV
+415 RGLNNGVIQTGLN

-435 QLYNEIGIDVSD
+435 QLYNEIGIDVVD

>member
-1 MAIPARLIVDV
+1 MAIPARQIVDV
-12 APRVINAGVPDLA
+12 TPRVINAGVPDLA
-25 MSGLLLTKNPL
+25 MSGLLLTKNAL
-36 CIYPDMSFSSAPAV
+36 CIYPDMSFSSATAV
-50 GAYFGFDSAEY
+50 GAYFGYDSDEY

-71 DNVFKRPDTLKFAR
+71 DNAFKRPDTLKFAR
-85 RIDTAVAGELI
+85 RIDVDVAGELI
-96 GGSAASLAALKAI
+96 GGSAAKLSDLKAI
-109 TAGTFKIS
+109 TAGSFSID
-117 VDGTEITVAS
+117 VDGTTVNVTG
-127 LDLSSATTQSD
+127 LDLSSVTTQSD
-138 IATALAA
+138 VATALQA

-160 FIITSSSTGATSSV
+160 FIVVSATTGENSSV
-174 SAATDTDTT
+174 SVATGTSAD
-183 NKFAEKLGLTVNAGA
+183 ALGLSSATGA
-198 IPQDGMAAMSEDANM
+198 VAQAGMAAMSEDANM
-213 TAIAKAD
+213 TAIARAD

-227 TLYEADASE
+227 TLYSADDDE
-236 IEALAKWC
+236 IVALAEWT
-244 NDQKVEYAY
+244 NNQKVEYAY
-253 FPYTDAAADTVPS
+253 FPYTDSQGNTVPS
-266 NASNLPNTLKTAD
+266 NQNNLPNVLKNAD
-279 YEGTVLMFGTVD
+279 YEGTVLLFGIVD
-291 HAVAAMAI
+291 HAVAAMSI

-318 QNGLAASVTDETVA
+318 QNGLAASVTDETIA

-359 KLTGGDFGF
+359 KLVGGDFGF

-402 YNQIRAWCADPIN
+402 YNQIRAWCLDPIN
-415 RGLNNGVIQAGLV
+415 RGLNNGVIQAGLN

-435 QLYNEIGIDVSD
+435 QLYNEIGQDVSE
-447 QLYTDGYFLLVADPG
+447 QIYTDGYFLLVEDPG

>member
-1 MAIPARLIVDV
+1 MAIPARQIVDV
-12 APRVINAGVPDLA
+12 TPRVINAGVPDLA
-25 MSGLLLTKNPL
+25 MSGLLLTKNAL
-36 CIYPDMSFSSAPAV
+36 CIYPDMSFSSATAV
-50 GAYFGFDSAEY
+50 GAYFGYDSDEY

-71 DNVFKRPDTLKFAR
+71 DNAFKRPDTLKFAR
-85 RIDTAVAGELI
+85 RIDADVAGELI
-96 GGSAASLAALKAI
+96 GGSAAKLSDLKAI
-109 TAGTFKIS
+109 TAGSFDID
-117 VDGTEITVAS
+117 VDGTTVNVTG

-138 IATALAA
+138 VATALQT

-160 FIITSSSTGATSSV
+160 FIITSATTGENSSV
-174 SAATDTDTT
+174 SVATGTSAD
-183 NKFAEKLGLTVNAGA
+183 ALGLSSATGAVAQAG
-198 IPQDGMAAMSEDANM
+198 MVAMSEDANM
-213 TAIAKAD
+213 TAIARAD

-227 TLYEADASE
+227 TLYSADDDE
-236 IEALAKWC
+236 IIALAEWT
-244 NDQKVEYAY
+244 NNQKVEYAY
-253 FPYTDAAADTVPS
+253 FPYTDSQGDTVPS
-266 NASNLPNTLKTAD
+266 NQNNLPNVLKNAD
-279 YEGTVLMFGTVD
+279 YDGVVLIFGIVD
-291 HAVAAMAI
+291 HAVAAMSI

-318 QNGLAASVTDETVA
+318 QNGLAASVTDETIA

-359 KLTGGDFGF
+359 KLTGGDFGY

-402 YNQIRAWCADPIN
+402 YNQIRAWCLDPIN
-415 RGLNNGVIQAGLV
+415 RGLNNGVIQAGLN

-435 QLYNEIGIDVSD
+435 QLYNEIGQDVSE
-447 QLYTDGYFLLVADPG
+447 QIYTDGYFLLVEDPG

>member
-1 MAIPARLIVDV
+1 MAIPARQIVDV
-12 APRVINAGVPDLA
+12 TPRVINAGVPDLA
-25 MSGLLLTKNPL
+25 MSGLLLTKNAL
-36 CIYPDMSFSSAPAV
+36 CIYPDMSFSSATAV
-50 GAYFGFDSAEY
+50 GAYFGYDSDEY

-71 DNVFKRPDTLKFAR
+71 DNAFKRPDTLKFAR
-85 RIDTAVAGELI
+85 RIDVDVAGELI
-96 GGSAASLAALKAI
+96 GGSAAKLSDLKAI
-109 TAGTFKIS
+109 TAGSFSID
-117 VDGTEITVAS
+117 VDGTTVNVTG
-127 LDLSSATTQSD
+127 LNLSSVTTQSD
-138 IATALAA
+138 VATALQA

-160 FIITSSSTGATSSV
+160 FIVVSATTGENSSV
-174 SAATDTDTT
+174 SVATGTSAD
-183 NKFAEKLGLTVNAGA
+183 ALGLSSATGAVAQAG
-198 IPQDGMAAMSEDANM
+198 MVAMSEDANM
-213 TAIAKAD
+213 TAIARAD

-227 TLYEADASE
+227 TLYSADDDE
-236 IEALAKWC
+236 VIALAEWT
-244 NDQKVEYAY
+244 NNQKVEYAY
-253 FPYTDAAADTVPS
+253 FPYTDSQGNTVPS
-266 NASNLPNTLKTAD
+266 NQNNLPNVLKNAD
-279 YEGTVLMFGTVD
+279 YEGTVLLFGIID
-291 HAVAAMAI
+291 HAVAAMSI

-318 QNGLAASVTDETVA
+318 QNGLAASVTDETIA

-359 KLTGGDFGF
+359 KLVGGDFGF

-402 YNQIRAWCADPIN
+402 YNQIRAWCLDPIN
-415 RGLNNGVIQAGLV
+415 RGLNNGVIQAGLN

-435 QLYNEIGIDVSD
+435 QLYNEIGQDVSE
-447 QLYTDGYFLLVADPG
+447 QIYTDGYFLLVEDPG

>member
-1 MAIPARLIVDV
+1 MAIPARQIVDV
-12 APRVINAGVPDLA
+12 TPRVINAGVPDLA

-36 CIYPDMSFSSAPAV
+36 CIYPDMSFSSATAV
-50 GAYFGFDSAEY
+50 GAYFGYDSAEY

-71 DNVFKRPDTLKFAR
+71 DNAFKRPDVLKFAR

-96 GGSAASLAALKAI
+96 GGSAASLATLKTI
-109 TAGTFKIS
+109 TAGTFKIT
-117 VDGTEITVAS
+117 VDGTEATVSS
-127 LDLSSATTQSD
+127 LNLSSVTTQSD
-138 IATALAA
+138 VATALEA
-145 KITGTTVTYNSNLNA
+145 KISGTSVEYNSNLNA
-160 FIITSSSTGATSSV
+160 FIITSDTTGATSEVSV
-174 SAATDTDTT
+174 ASEISTGTTATL
-183 NKFAEKLGLTVNAGA
+183 LGLTASAGA
-198 IPQDGMAAMSEDANM
+198 VAQNGKASMDEDANM
-213 TAIAKAD
+213 TAIATAD

-227 TLYEADASE
+227 TLYSADADE
-236 IEALAKWC
+236 TEALAKWT

-253 FPYTDAAADTVPS
+253 FPYTNAQGDTVPS
-266 NASNLPNTLKTAD
+266 NPNNLPNTLKTAD
-279 YEGTVLMFGTVD
+279 YEGTVLIFGTVD
-291 HAVAAMAI
+291 HAVAAMSI

-332 ENLLSMNVNYYG
+332 ENLLSMNTNYYG

-359 KLTGGDFGF
+359 KIIGGDFGF

-402 YNQIRAWCADPIN
+402 YNQIRAWCLDPIN
-415 RGLNNGVIQAGLV
+415 RGLNNGVIQTGLN

-435 QLYNEIGIDVSD
+435 QLYNEIGIDVAD

>member
-1 MAIPARLIVDV
+1 MPIPARQIVDV

-25 MSGLLLTKNPL
+25 MSGLLLTKNAL
-36 CIYPDMSFSSAPAV
+36 CIYPDMSFSSAAAV
-50 GAYFGFDSAEY
+50 GAYFGYDSNEY
-61 KAALKYFMGY
+61 AAALKYFMGY
-71 DNVFKRPDTLKFAR
+71 DNAFKRPDTLKFAR
-85 RIDTAVAGELI
+85 RIATASSGKLI

-138 IATALAA
+138 IAAALAA

-213 TAIAKAD
+213 TAIARAD

-266 NASNLPNTLKTAD
+266 NASNLPNTLKNAD
-279 YEGTVLMFGTVD
+279 YEGYVLLFGD
-291 HAVAAMAI
+291 IFHAVAAMAI

-318 QNGLAASVTDETVA
+318 QNGLAASVTDETIA
-332 ENLLSMNVNYYG
+332 ENLLSMNVSYYG

-359 KLTGGDFGF
+359 AMGGGDFGF

-388 GLQQVARTPYTDAG
+388 GLQNVGRTPYIDAG

-415 RGLNNGVIQAGLV
+415 RGLNNGVIQPGLV

-435 QLYNEIGIDVSD
+435 QLYNEIGQDVSED
-447 QLYTDGYFLLVADPG
+447 LYTDGYFLLVQDPG
-462 AQARVERE
+462 AQARVKRE

>member
-1 MAIPARLIVDV
+1 MAIPARQIVDV
-12 APRVINAGVPDLA
+12 TPRVINAGVPDLA

-36 CIYPDMSFSSAPAV
+36 CIYPDMSFSSATAV
-50 GAYFGFDSAEY
+50 GAYFGYDSNEY

-71 DNVFKRPDTLKFAR
+71 DNAFKRPDVLKFAR

-96 GGSAASLAALKAI
+96 GGSAASLATLKTI
-109 TAGTFKIS
+109 TAGTFKIT
-117 VDGTEITVAS
+117 VDGTEATVSS
-127 LDLSSATTQSD
+127 LNLSSVTTQSD
-138 IATALAA
+138 VATALEA
-145 KITGTTVTYNSNLNA
+145 KISGTSVEYNSNLNA
-160 FIITSSSTGATSSV
+160 FIITSATTGATSAVSV
-174 SAATDTDTT
+174 ASEISTGTTATL
-183 NKFAEKLGLTVNAGA
+183 LGLTASAGA
-198 IPQDGMAAMSEDANM
+198 VAQNGKASMDEDANM
-213 TAIAKAD
+213 TAIATAD

-227 TLYEADASE
+227 TLYSADDDE
-236 IEALAKWC
+236 IEALAKWT
-244 NDQKVEYAY
+244 NDQKVEYAF
-253 FPYTDAAADTVPS
+253 FPYTDSQGDTVPS
-266 NASNLPNTLKTAD
+266 NPNNLPNTLKTAD
-279 YEGTVLMFGTVD
+279 YEGTVLIFGTVD
-291 HAVAAMAI
+291 HAVAAMSI

-332 ENLLSMNVNYYG
+332 ENLLSMNTNYYG

-359 KLTGGDFGF
+359 KIIGGDFGF

-388 GLQQVARTPYTDAG
+388 GLQQVAKTPYTDAG
-402 YNQIRAWCADPIN
+402 YNQIRAWCLDPIN
-415 RGLNNGVIQAGLV
+415 RGLNNGVIQTGLN

-435 QLYNEIGIDVSD
+435 QLYNEIGIDVAD

>member
-1 MAIPARLIVDV
+1 MAIPARQIVDV
-12 APRVINAGVPDLA
+12 TPRVINAGVPDLA
-25 MSGLLLTKNPL
+25 MSGLLLTKNAL
-36 CIYPDMSFSSAPAV
+36 CIYPDMSFSSATAV
-50 GAYFGFDSAEY
+50 GAYFGYDSDEY

-71 DNVFKRPDTLKFAR
+71 DNAFKRPDTLKFAR
-85 RIDTAVAGELI
+85 RIDVAVAGELI
-96 GGSAASLAALKAI
+96 GGSAAKLSDLKAI
-109 TAGTFKIS
+109 TAGSFSID
-117 VDGTEITVAS
+117 VDGTTVNVTG

-138 IATALAA
+138 VATALQT

-160 FIITSSSTGATSSV
+160 FIVVSATTGENSSV
-174 SAATDTDTT
+174 SVATGTSAD
-183 NKFAEKLGLTVNAGA
+183 ALGLSSATGA
-198 IPQDGMAAMSEDANM
+198 VAQAGMAAMSEDANM
-213 TAIAKAD
+213 TDIARAD

-227 TLYEADASE
+227 TLYSADDDE
-236 IEALAKWC
+236 IIALAEWT
-244 NDQKVEYAY
+244 NNQKVEYAY
-253 FPYTDAAADTVPS
+253 FPYTDSQGDTVPS
-266 NASNLPNTLKTAD
+266 NQNNLPNVLKNAD
-279 YEGTVLMFGTVD
+279 YDGVVLIFGIVD
-291 HAVAAMAI
+291 HAVAAMSI

-359 KLTGGDFGF
+359 KLTGGDFGY

-402 YNQIRAWCADPIN
+402 YNQIRAWCLDPIN
-415 RGLNNGVIQAGLV
+415 RGLNNGVIQAGLN

-435 QLYNEIGIDVSD
+435 QLYNEIGQDVSE
-447 QLYTDGYFLLVADPG
+447 QIYTDGYFLLVEDPG

>member
-1 MAIPARLIVDV
+1 MAIPARQIVDV
-12 APRVINAGVPDLA
+12 TPRVINAGVPDLA
-25 MSGLLLTKNPL
+25 MSGLLLTKNAL
-36 CIYPDMSFSSAPAV
+36 CIYPDMSFSSATAV
-50 GAYFGFDSAEY
+50 GAYFGYDSDEY

-71 DNVFKRPDTLKFAR
+71 DNAFKRPDTLKFAR
-85 RIDTAVAGELI
+85 RIDVDVAGELI
-96 GGSAASLAALKAI
+96 GGSAAKLSDLKAI
-109 TAGTFKIS
+109 TAGSFSID
-117 VDGTEITVAS
+117 VDGTTVNVTG
-127 LDLSSATTQSD
+127 LDLSAATTQSD
-138 IATALAA
+138 VATALQA

-160 FIITSSSTGATSSV
+160 FIVVSATTGENSSV
-174 SAATDTDTT
+174 SVATGTSAD
-183 NKFAEKLGLTVNAGA
+183 ALGLSSATGAVAQAG
-198 IPQDGMAAMSEDANM
+198 MVAMSEDANM
-213 TAIAKAD
+213 TAIARAD

-227 TLYEADASE
+227 TLYSADDDE
-236 IEALAKWC
+236 VIALAEWT
-244 NDQKVEYAY
+244 NNQKVEYAY
-253 FPYTDAAADTVPS
+253 FPYTDSQGDTVPS
-266 NASNLPNTLKTAD
+266 NQNNLPNVLKNAD
-279 YEGTVLMFGTVD
+279 YDGVVLIFGIVD
-291 HAVAAMAI
+291 HAVAAMSI

-344 RYASRVEDFTFFYNG
+344 RYASRVEDFTFFYSG
-359 KLTGGDFGF
+359 KLVGGDFGF

-402 YNQIRAWCADPIN
+402 YNQIRAWCLDPIN
-415 RGLNNGVIQAGLV
+415 RGLNNGVIQAGLN

-435 QLYNEIGIDVSD
+435 QLYNEIGQDVSE
-447 QLYTDGYFLLVADPG
+447 QIYTDGYFLLVEDPG

>member
-1 MAIPARLIVDV
+1 MAIPARQIVDV
-12 APRVINAGVPDLA
+12 TPRVINAGVPDLA

-36 CIYPDMSFSSAPAV
+36 CIFPDMSFSSATAV
-50 GAYFGFDSAEY
+50 GAYFGYDSNEY

-71 DNVFKRPDTLKFAR
+71 DNAFKRPDTLKFAR
-85 RIDTAVAGELI
+85 RIDVAVAGELI
-96 GGSAASLAALKAI
+96 GGSAAKLSDLKAI
-109 TAGTFKIS
+109 TAGSFSID
-117 VDGTEITVAS
+117 VDGTTVNVTG
-127 LDLSSATTQSD
+127 LDLSAATTQSD
-138 IATALAA
+138 VATALQA

-160 FIITSSSTGATSSV
+160 FIVVSATTGENSSV
-174 SAATDTDTT
+174 SVATGTNADT
-183 NKFAEKLGLTVNAGA
+183 LGLSSATGAVAQAG
-198 IPQDGMAAMSEDANM
+198 MVAMSEDANM
-213 TAIAKAD
+213 TAIARAD

-227 TLYEADASE
+227 TLYSADDDE
-236 IEALAKWC
+236 IIALAEWT
-244 NDQKVEYAY
+244 NNQKVEYAY
-253 FPYTDAAADTVPS
+253 FPYTDADGDTVPS
-266 NASNLPNTLKTAD
+266 NPNNLPNTLKTAD

-402 YNQIRAWCADPIN
+402 YNQIRAWCLDPIN
-415 RGLNNGVIQAGLV
+415 RGLNNGVIQAGLN

-435 QLYNEIGIDVSD
+435 QLYNEIGIDVSE
-447 QLYTDGYFLLVADPG
+447 QLYTDGYFLLVDDPG

-483 VQKIELPA
+483 VQKVELPA

>member
-1 MAIPARLIVDV
+1 MAIPARQIVDV
-12 APRVINAGVPDLA
+12 TPRVINAGVPDLA
-25 MSGLLLTKNPL
+25 MSGLLLTKNAL
-36 CIYPDMSFSSAPAV
+36 CIYPDMSFSSATAV
-50 GAYFGFDSAEY
+50 GAYFGYDSDEY

-71 DNVFKRPDTLKFAR
+71 DNAFKRPDTLKFAR
-85 RIDTAVAGELI
+85 RIDVDVAGELI
-96 GGSAASLAALKAI
+96 GGSAAKLSDLKAI
-109 TAGTFKIS
+109 TAGSFSID
-117 VDGTEITVAS
+117 VDGTTVNVTG

-138 IATALAA
+138 VATDLQA

-160 FIITSSSTGATSSV
+160 FIVVSATTGENSSV
-174 SAATDTDTT
+174 SVATGTSAD
-183 NKFAEKLGLTVNAGA
+183 ALGLSSATGAVAQAG
-198 IPQDGMAAMSEDANM
+198 MVAMSEDANM
-213 TAIAKAD
+213 TAIARAD

-227 TLYEADASE
+227 TLYSTDDDE
-236 IEALAKWC
+236 IIALAEWT
-244 NDQKVEYAY
+244 NNQKVEYAY
-253 FPYTDAAADTVPS
+253 FPYTNAQGDTVPS
-266 NASNLPNTLKTAD
+266 NQNNLPNVLKNAD
-279 YEGTVLMFGTVD
+279 YEGTVLLFGIVD
-291 HAVAAMAI
+291 HAVAAMSI

-359 KLTGGDFGF
+359 KLTGGNFGF

-402 YNQIRAWCADPIN
+402 YNQIRAWCLDPIN
-415 RGLNNGVIQAGLV
+415 RGLNNGVIQAGLN

-435 QLYNEIGIDVSD
+435 QLYNEIGQDVSE
-447 QLYTDGYFLLVADPG
+447 QIYTDGYFLLVEDPG

>member
-1 MAIPARLIVDV
+1 MAIPARQIVDV
-12 APRVINAGVPDLA
+12 TPRVINAGVPDLA
-25 MSGLLLTKNPL
+25 MSGLLLTKNAL
-36 CIYPDMSFSSAPAV
+36 CIYPDMSFSSATAV
-50 GAYFGFDSAEY
+50 GAYFGYDSDEY

-71 DNVFKRPDTLKFAR
+71 DNAFKRPDTLKFAR
-85 RIDTAVAGELI
+85 RIDVDVAGELI
-96 GGSAASLAALKAI
+96 GGSAAKLSDLKAI
-109 TAGTFKIS
+109 TAGSFSID
-117 VDGTEITVAS
+117 VDGTTVNVTG
-127 LDLSSATTQSD
+127 LDLSSVTTQSD
-138 IATALAA
+138 IATALQA

-160 FIITSSSTGATSSV
+160 FIVVSATTGENSSV
-174 SAATDTDTT
+174 SVATGTSAD
-183 NKFAEKLGLTVNAGA
+183 ALGLSSATGAVAQAG
-198 IPQDGMAAMSEDANM
+198 MVAMSEDANM
-213 TAIAKAD
+213 TAIARAD

-227 TLYEADASE
+227 TLYSADDDE
-236 IEALAKWC
+236 IIALAEWT
-244 NDQKVEYAY
+244 NNQKVEYAY
-253 FPYTDAAADTVPS
+253 FPYTNAQGDTVPS
-266 NASNLPNTLKTAD
+266 NQNNLPNVLKNAD
-279 YEGTVLMFGTVD
+279 YEGTVLLFGIVD
-291 HAVAAMAI
+291 HAVAAMSI
-299 WASVDWNRYNGL
+299 WASVDWNRYNGF

-359 KLTGGDFGF
+359 KLVGGDFGL

-402 YNQIRAWCADPIN
+402 YNQIRAWCLDPIN
-415 RGLNNGVIQAGLV
+415 RGLNNGVIQAGLN

-435 QLYNEIGIDVSD
+435 QLYNEIGQDVSE
-447 QLYTDGYFLLVADPG
+447 QIYTDGYFLLVEDPG

>member
-1 MAIPARLIVDV
+1 MAIPARQIVDV
-12 APRVINAGVPDLA
+12 TPRVINAGVPDLA

-36 CIYPDMSFSSAPAV
+36 CIYPDMSFSSATAV
-50 GAYFGFDSAEY
+50 GAYFGYDSDEY

-71 DNVFKRPDTLKFAR
+71 DNAFKRPDTLKFAR
-85 RIDTAVAGELI
+85 RIDVDVAGELI
-96 GGSAASLAALKAI
+96 GGSAAKLSDLKAI
-109 TAGTFKIS
+109 TAGSFSID
-117 VDGTEITVAS
+117 VDGTTVNVTG

-138 IATALAA
+138 VATALQT
-145 KITGTTVTYNSNLNA
+145 KITDTTVTYNSNLNA
-160 FIITSSSTGATSSV
+160 FIVVSATTGENSSV
-174 SAATDTDTT
+174 SVATGTSAD
-183 NKFAEKLGLTVNAGA
+183 ALGLSSATGA
-198 IPQDGMAAMSEDANM
+198 VAQAGMAAMSEDANM
-213 TAIAKAD
+213 TAIARAD

-227 TLYEADASE
+227 TLYSADDDE
-236 IEALAKWC
+236 IIALAEWT
-244 NDQKVEYAY
+244 NNQKVEYAY
-253 FPYTDAAADTVPS
+253 FPYTDADGDTVPS
-266 NASNLPNTLKTAD
+266 NPNNLPNTLKTAD
-279 YEGTVLMFGTVD
+279 YEGTVLMFGTID

-318 QNGLAASVTDETVA
+318 QNGLAASVTDETIA

-359 KLTGGDFGF
+359 KLTGGDFGY

-402 YNQIRAWCADPIN
+402 YNQIRAWCLDPIN
-415 RGLNNGVIQAGLV
+415 RGLNNGVIQAGLN

>member
-1 MAIPARLIVDV
+1 MAIPARQIVDV
-12 APRVINAGVPDLA
+12 TPRVINAGVPDLA
-25 MSGLLLTKNPL
+25 MSGLLLTKNAL
-36 CIYPDMSFSSAPAV
+36 CIYPDMSFSSATAV
-50 GAYFGFDSAEY
+50 GAYFGYDSDEY

-71 DNVFKRPDTLKFAR
+71 DNAFKRPDTLKFAR
-85 RIDTAVAGELI
+85 RIDVDVAGELI
-96 GGSAASLAALKAI
+96 GGSAAKLSDLKAI
-109 TAGTFKIS
+109 TAGSFSID
-117 VDGTEITVAS
+117 VDGTTVNVTG
-127 LDLSSATTQSD
+127 LDLSSVTTQSEV
-138 IATALAA
+138 ATALQA

-160 FIITSSSTGATSSV
+160 FIVVSATTGENSSV
-174 SAATDTDTT
+174 SVATGISAD
-183 NKFAEKLGLTVNAGA
+183 ALGLSSVTGAVAQAG
-198 IPQDGMAAMSEDANM
+198 MVAMSEDANM
-213 TAIAKAD
+213 TAIARAD

-227 TLYEADASE
+227 TLYSAGNDEV
-236 IEALAKWC
+236 IALAEWT
-244 NDQKVEYAY
+244 NNQKVEYAY
-253 FPYTDAAADTVPS
+253 FPYTDSQGNTVPS
-266 NASNLPNTLKTAD
+266 NQNNLPNVLKNAD
-279 YEGTVLMFGTVD
+279 YEGTVLLFGVVD
-291 HAVAAMAI
+291 HAVAAMSI

-402 YNQIRAWCADPIN
+402 YNQIRAWCLDPIN
-415 RGLNNGVIQAGLV
+415 RGLNNGVIQAGLN

-435 QLYNEIGIDVSD
+435 QLYNEIGQDVSE
-447 QLYTDGYFLLVADPG
+447 QIYTDGYFLLVEDPG